1 MIVDRKNDN
10 KLERKRKAYV
20 LETMNFFNKSNYKYL
35 SRYWDSTLFVINK
48 KEDCQ
53 KIKEFIKKEV
63 DYPDI
68 DCSTTDKNVT
78 NITGN
83 IIKIMKDD
91 HKYKINLI
99 SRNCEPK
106 MTSLFPEIDDFYDK
120 LLEFINSTLNE
131 NFTTMKDLKE
141 HLDYSDKKQNVS
153 NLDSFI
159 EAINKHND
167 IQNES
172 LGIKD
177 KDDLINI
184 ARLIIKTEDNGL
196 IKFFSQKELE
206 QDIITD
212 AFYVNNVTINNSIY
226 HNYFCSSETK
236 FRLFFDLQSILSK
249 L

>member
-53 KIKEFIKKEV
+53 KIKEFIKNEV
-63 DYPDI
+63 NYPDI
-68 DCSTTDKNVT
+68 DCSTTDQNVT

-120 LLEFINSTLNE
+120 LLE
-131 NFTTMKDLKE
+131 
-141 HLDYSDKKQNVS
+141 
-153 NLDSFI
+153 
-159 EAINKHND
+159 
-167 IQNES
+167 
-172 LGIKD
+172 LGIT
-177 KDDLINI
+177 
-184 ARLIIKTEDNGL
+184 KTPIESVR
-196 IKFFSQKELE
+196 KS
-206 QDIITD
+206 
-212 AFYVNNVTINNSIY
+212 
-226 HNYFCSSETK
+226 
-236 FRLFFDLQSILSK
+236 
-249 L
+249 